1 MKNRILLLACLLFI
15 IAGDLCAQWHP
26 SALMDVN
33 NIKTI
38 LYGNGNFYRNRGPFS
53 NGNLQDYGYIV
64 PPKGMNV
71 DNLNEDKLNTYY
83 YYVYDGRYTPKYP
96 TTIYQNTLWL
106 AGMDGDNKLH
116 CAAVRYNQVG
126 EDFWSGPL
134 RTTDATT
141 DIYGVMD
148 YHHVWK
154 IKRSDIDAIINNTCT
169 EIPEDILTWP
179 AHGNTEDGYA
189 QNLAPFVDTDGDGI
203 YNPQKGDYPD
213 ILGDMALYC
222 IYNDNFDVHT
232 ESAGE
237 ALGVE
242 IHCMLYGF
250 NAPDDEKLHNTL
262 FMRNWIYNRSSNNYN
277 DMYAGYWTDF
287 DIGFSRDDYV
297 GCDVERNYYYGYNG
311 VNVDGQGEP
320 YAYGE
325 NPPAQMVMILG
336 GPTADNNQRLGM
348 SKFLYH
354 DNNAGDNGDPSKAE
368 EYYNYMRGIWK
379 NGERMHYGG
388 NGVPGS
394 SGVTDLPC
402 DYMFPH
408 DSDPDNIGTGGIT
421 PDFNGY
427 WSEETCNDGTP
438 NIPYDRRGLAS
449 SGPFSLESGSVQI
462 IDRAYV
468 TYWPSNG
475 FDRDEMDTWA
485 DYIRNYFINNLNK

>member
-1 MKNRILLLACLLFI
+1 
-15 IAGDLCAQWHP
+15 
-26 SALMDVN
+26 
-33 NIKTI
+33 
-38 LYGNGNFYRNRGPFS
+38 
-53 NGNLQDYGYIV
+53 
-64 PPKGMNV
+64 
-71 DNLNEDKLNTYY
+71 
-83 YYVYDGRYTPKYP
+83 
-96 TTIYQNTLWL
+96 
-106 AGMDGDNKLH
+106 
-116 CAAVRYNQVG
+116 
-126 EDFWSGPL
+126 
-134 RTTDATT
+134 
-141 DIYGVMD
+141 
-148 YHHVWK
+148 
-154 IKRSDIDAIINNTCT
+154 
-169 EIPEDILTWP
+169 
-179 AHGNTEDGYA
+179 
-189 QNLAPFVDTDGDGI
+189 
-203 YNPQKGDYPD
+203 
-213 ILGDMALYC
+213 MALYC

-232 ESAGE
+232 ETGGE

-311 VNVDGQGEP
+311 VNVDGDGEP

-354 DNNAGDNGDPSKAE
+354 DNNTSDNGDPSKAE
-368 EYYNYMRGIWK
+368 EYYNLMRGIWK
-379 NGERMHYGG
+379 NGDRMHYGG

-438 NIPYDRRGLAS
+438 NNPYDRRGLAS